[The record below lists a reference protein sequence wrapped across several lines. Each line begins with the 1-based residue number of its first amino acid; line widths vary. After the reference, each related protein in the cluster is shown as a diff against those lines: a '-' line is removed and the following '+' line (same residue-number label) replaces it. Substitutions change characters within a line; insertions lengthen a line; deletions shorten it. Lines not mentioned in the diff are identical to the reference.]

1 MVPKIVA
8 AVVAALACVA
18 ASGLADTDT
27 VTGVLVDRVCYTK
40 DKANTTVA
48 HKGMGDACAQ
58 ECAKKGQPLA
68 LVTSTGELFTV
79 VGDLAA
85 NKNEKLIPHL
95 SHTVTLT
102 GDVTGDTVNVR
113 KTIWASELK
122 MVSK

>member
-1 MVPKIVA
+1 MIPKIVA
-8 AVVAALACVA
+8 AVAAALACVP
-18 ASGLADTDT
+18 ASGLADTAT

-40 DKANTTVA
+40 DKANTAVA
-48 HKGMGDACAQ
+48 HKGMSAACAQ